1 MNGNLIERKGRR
13 SAAAWGLAVFA
24 VTLAVQMPAV
34 AEAEGPWVY
43 STCKLCE
50 ASCSETCKQ
59 LKNACICTIKRLEPA
74 LQTIAFGPAFVPCD
88 TPNAVTQDDVPAC
101 SIPMTFNE
109 AAGNPP
115 NGWIWGGKTKIKLK
129 IKALPNKLVSP
140 LNPSDSVGTLDV
152 SLNLKGKGIE
162 DNSGVPATGTGT
174 LVLTVRESRTSPL
187 NAYLTLVDRPLSF
200 AFTVSKGQVKFKTSV
215 NALLNSL
222 GEHGLPP
229 FEMEILSVQIFDPN
243 GVLFS
248 VQALG
253 RLR

>member
-1 MNGNLIERKGRR
+1 MNGHEKGRKDR
-13 SAAAWGLAVFA
+13 RCAVAWWSVVFA
-24 VTLAVQMPAV
+24 VALAVQMPTV
-34 AEAEGPWVY
+34 AGAEGPWVY

-59 LKNACICTIKRLEPA
+59 LKNACICTIRRLEPA

-101 SIPMTFNE
+101 SLPMTFNQ

-115 NGWIWGGKTKIKLK
+115 NGWVWGGRTKVKLK
-129 IKALPNKLVSP
+129 IKAGPNKIASP
-140 LNPSDSVGTLDV
+140 LNPTDGVGTLDV
-152 SLNLKGKGIE
+152 LLTLIGKGIK
-162 DNSGVPATGTGT
+162 DDAGAPASGTGT
-174 LVLTVRESRTSPL
+174 LVLSVRESRTSPL

-200 AFTVSKGQVKFKTSV
+200 AFDVSNGQVKLKTSV

-229 FEMEILSVQIFDPN
+229 FEMNILDVQILDPN

-248 VQALG
+248 VQGLG
-253 RLR
+253 RIK